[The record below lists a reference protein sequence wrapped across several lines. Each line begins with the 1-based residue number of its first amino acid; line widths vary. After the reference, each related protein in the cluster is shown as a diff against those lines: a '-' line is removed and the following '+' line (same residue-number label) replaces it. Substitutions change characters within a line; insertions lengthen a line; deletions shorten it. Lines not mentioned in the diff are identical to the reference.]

1 MEQQAAKITGA
12 PKTKIK
18 VSAPASRKSEA
29 PLRTLKESVGAIA
42 EAVVVEGSP
51 PKPAKAAGGK
61 GLASTPPA
69 ASPPGGSEPTSAPV
83 AYTNADLE
91 QRGWELLVPVLN
103 TSQDEQLVDFRRR
116 HGVGA
121 DGVINW
127 KTFVEMKA
135 SGRGP
140 QSSIELS
147 NAEYERA
154 KERGMDFILALVS
167 GLEVGQK
174 DEVRLIFDPANR
186 LSVRPINGARLVGLL
201 EAPCILVRFEGVGRS
216 EVPVTPTDREPIRS
230 GACHP
235 AGAGAD
241 ACPMTFRRVAAN
253 GAEPPQ

>member
-1 MEQQAAKITGA
+1 VVVPEPLELHVSETGLGDREYGGRAVASLFPADVRRMIGAEWALAWQKSLEQAPDSIRLASDEEHREAMAQQAAKITGA

-18 VSAPASRKSEA
+18 VSAPASRKSAA

-42 EAVVVEGSP
+42 EAVLVEGSP

-69 ASPPGGSEPTSAPV
+69 PSPPAGSEPSSSPI
-83 AYTNADLE
+83 AYTNTDLE
-91 QRGWELLVPVLN
+91 QRGWELLEPVLN
-103 TSQDEQLVDFRRR
+103 TSPDERLVDFRRR

-154 KERGMDFILALVS
+154 KERGMDF
-167 GLEVGQK
+167 
-174 DEVRLIFDPANR
+174 P
-186 LSVRPINGARLVGLL
+186 
-201 EAPCILVRFEGVGRS
+201 RS
-216 EVPVTPTDREPIRS
+216 IR
-230 GACHP
+230 CY
-235 AGAGAD
+235 
-241 ACPMTFRRVAAN
+241 
-253 GAEPPQ
+253 